1 MVERRNHGCKMFIE
15 VDKKVDWLLDKR
27 IKALKRAER
36 LAKDK
41 EFKGLWQIKLKEL
54 LRGHKNNLN
63 LQ

>member
-1 MVERRNHGCKMFIE
+1 MFIE